1 MKVICSMYNYKNN
14 SLIFALSKKH
24 PPTNKSIREW
34 KQIFQKC
41 VILSEYF
48 VKIIKWTLILMTTPS
63 PDYIPLEYLLLFVLT
78 VTVLCGQ
85 TLCHV
90 PDTIPGLLQTPDIP
104 LLLGPQTSQHSCP
117 VQKP

>member
-14 SLIFALSKKH
+14 SLIFALSKKN

-34 KQIFQKC
+34 KQIFHKMC
-41 VILSEYF
+41 Y
-48 VKIIKWTLILMTTPS
+48 LIRVLCENHQVDTDFDDNS
-63 PDYIPLEYLLLFVLT
+63 LPDYIPLEYLLLFVLT

>member
-1 MKVICSMYNYKNN
+1 MYNKNN
-14 SLIFALSKKH
+14 SLIIAIYRKKN
-24 PPTNKSIREW
+24 PTH
-34 KQIFQKC
+34 KQVNWGMETDFPKNVLAYQ
-41 VILSEYF
+41 LEYF

-78 VTVLCGQ
+78 VAVLCGK